1 MDFHDILKLAG
12 GIGALA
18 LYVPMSARI
27 IKDGGA
33 GQSFATWMLWAA
45 LDTILTISLFL
56 QRGNFLLPLGFAIG
70 GIALTILLLVK
81 GRFAWGR
88 MDTVF
93 LMLVVGCLAGWKLG
107 GAMTATVAATLGI
120 CLAGVPGLVEL
131 WRNPQRQ
138 VGKIWGWY
146 VLANGLSFL
155 GGTAMTVEERFAPAV
170 FAAFS
175 ALMVV
180 AGFRNKPAAGPE

>member
-1 MDFHDILKLAG
+1 
-12 GIGALA
+12 
-18 LYVPMSARI
+18 
-27 IKDGGA
+27 
-33 GQSFATWMLWAA
+33 
-45 LDTILTISLFL
+45 
-56 QRGNFLLPLGFAIG
+56 
-70 GIALTILLLVK
+70 
-81 GRFAWGR
+81 